1 MPDRIRL
8 DGRVAVVTGAAGVIG
23 TATIRLL
30 AERGARIVAIDRKE
44 DDLKAAIKDLPASAE
59 ALAVTADVTQED
71 EVADYVRATVDRFG
85 TIDAF
90 YNNAGIEGDIK
101 PIPEYSLES
110 FRRVLDVNV
119 VGVFLGMKHVLPVML
134 KQNKGSIIN
143 TASIAG
149 LIGSPMIAVYS
160 ASKHAVIGLTKTAA
174 WECTGT
180 GVRVNCVCPGL
191 IDSRMLSTILQGRNP
206 GNDAAAEREDRRP
219 DSGAAARTGVR
230 SRLRRGVPRLRRGE
244 LRLRLRLY
252 RGRRPHRRL
261 SFQSTHEVFAT
272 MPVTLDPDAAAIY
285 KAFQEAGR
293 PAYETLTAPE
303 AREYYRNARV
313 VMNPEPPALESNKP
327 LSIPAPHGAIPARIY
342 TPKTLRKNNG
352 LAPCLVFFHG
362 GGWVIGDL
370 DTHEVACQKLAHEG
384 ELIVISVDYR
394 LAPEHKFP
402 AAVDDAITA
411 TKWVAANASQL
422 GIDAGHL
429 LVGGDSA
436 GGNLA
441 AVVALAARDGDG
453 PKLAGQVL
461 VYPATDFA
469 MKHPSHSEPETSILL
484 THSVIK
490 WFCNHYLNG
499 AADIDHWKAS
509 PARAKTLAGL
519 PPAYV
524 LTAGADPLRD
534 EGDEYA
540 ARLKEAG
547 VPMTYRHF
555 PGQFHGF
562 FTMGKLL
569 QQANI
574 AVSEIAAWLKALK

>member
-1 MPDRIRL
+1 MPI
-8 DGRVAVVTGAAGVIG
+8 
-23 TATIRLL
+23 
-30 AERGARIVAIDRKE
+30 
-44 DDLKAAIKDLPASAE
+44 
-59 ALAVTADVTQED
+59 
-71 EVADYVRATVDRFG
+71 
-85 TIDAF
+85 
-90 YNNAGIEGDIK
+90 
-101 PIPEYSLES
+101 
-110 FRRVLDVNV
+110 
-119 VGVFLGMKHVLPVML
+119 
-134 KQNKGSIIN
+134 
-143 TASIAG
+143 
-149 LIGSPMIAVYS
+149 
-160 ASKHAVIGLTKTAA
+160 
-174 WECTGT
+174 
-180 GVRVNCVCPGL
+180 
-191 IDSRMLSTILQGRNP
+191 
-206 GNDAAAEREDRRP
+206 
-219 DSGAAARTGVR
+219 
-230 SRLRRGVPRLRRGE
+230 
-244 LRLRLRLY
+244 
-252 RGRRPHRRL
+252 
-261 SFQSTHEVFAT
+261 
-272 MPVTLDPDAAAIY
+272 TLDPDAAAVY

-303 AREYYRNARV
+303 AREYYLNARFV
-313 VMNPEPPALESNKP
+313 SNPEPPELESDKP
-327 LSIPAPHGAIPARIY
+327 LSIPAPHGVLPARIY
-342 TPKTLRKNNG
+342 TPRKLRKTNG

-362 GGWVIGDL
+362 GGWVIGNL
-370 DTHEVACQKLAHEG
+370 DSHDVVCRMLAHEG

-402 AAVDDAITA
+402 AAADDAVTA
-411 TKWVAANASQL
+411 TKWVAANAAQL

-461 VYPATDFA
+461 IYPATDFA

-509 PARAKTLAGL
+509 PACAKTLTGL

-534 EGDEYA
+534 EGAEYA

-569 QQANI
+569 QQANV
-574 AVSEIAAWLKALK
+574 AVSEIAGWLKALK